1 MKFIGSN
8 IYRRAAF
15 LVAFFMATTLFAYLN
30 IAPGYAHDPIFI
42 ENTQVTPED
51 GPYLPDGNIS
61 FALYGTFE
69 HEFDSRG
76 FRSNLKAGNELVLS
90 LLIPNLAPEKLLTL
104 DQLPTLT
111 VDRPDKSSIILSPE
125 KREVFDEPFTGTSY
139 LKLLSMQE
147 PAQTGVYHIT
157 INGKHP
163 GRFTVSIG
171 TIEQFGTPVEDV
183 LNRSSN
189 LSRISDWYSDSPHKA
204 VRSVTHGKPRGV
216 RFTNNLLIIFGIAGL
231 TLVLVLILV
240 RTRTTK

>member
-1 MKFIGSN
+1 MTFKLSL
-8 IYRRAAF
+8 RLAF
-15 LVAFFMATTLFAYLN
+15 LVVFAMTIGLLGFLN
-30 IAPGYAHDPIFI
+30 VGPGYTHDPIFI
-42 ENTQVTPED
+42 ENTQATAED

-61 FALYGTFE
+61 FALYGTLE
-69 HEFDSRG
+69 DEFDSRG
-76 FRSNLKAGNELVLS
+76 FRSKLKAGNELVLS
-90 LLIPNLAPEKLLTL
+90 LLIPNLPPENLLTL

-111 VDRPDKSSIILSPE
+111 VDRPDKSSIRLNPE

-139 LKLLSMQE
+139 LKLLSMRE
-147 PAQTGVYHIT
+147 PAQAGVYHIT
-157 INGKHP
+157 INGKHQ